1 MSEAMAFGGIP
12 FIVDASSQYIL
23 IAAISYQWKTSS
35 VYKIFRNGRF
45 TEHASH
51 LAVLP
56 LKDNTENCNQ
66 TSKHGIYFFQKIQSK
81 LNKILP

>member
-1 MSEAMAFGGIP
+1 MAFGGIP
-12 FIVDASSQYIL
+12 FIVDAFSQYIL

-51 LAVLP
+51 LQFYL
-56 LKDNTENCNQ
+56 LKITQRIVIRQVNN
-66 TSKHGIYFFQKIQSK
+66 GIYFFQKIKSK